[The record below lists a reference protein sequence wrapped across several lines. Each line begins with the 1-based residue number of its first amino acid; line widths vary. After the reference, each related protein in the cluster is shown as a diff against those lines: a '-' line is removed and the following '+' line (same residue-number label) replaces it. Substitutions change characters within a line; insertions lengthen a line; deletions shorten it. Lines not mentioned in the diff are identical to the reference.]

1 MRIVFWQNCIS
12 PHQMPYISRLI
23 CDERVDEVVVVSD
36 KVSYDNRIQMGWN
49 ADLKRWEDACEI
61 IIEPKEEQIEAIL
74 SLRVEESWHL
84 FSGIRAFEFVFNAFK
99 KSLKYHLKRGLITE
113 RPNTFAFG
121 RANGKPLWMHR
132 LRFLLQDR
140 SYAKNVDCVF
150 AMGMEAVDYFKS
162 VYSWQVFPFC
172 YCTEKNDL
180 PIKEV
185 GKELPLRIC
194 YVGSLEWWKGLDI
207 LLSAC
212 RLLKSYYIDSF
223 SVTLI
228 GNGSEKEKLSEYC
241 QKNGLNNISF
251 AGSKPQTE
259 VYEMLCNHD
268 VLVLPSVYD
277 GWGAVVNEA
286 LLAGLYTICSS
297 ACGSSD
303 VIHNSR
309 IGAVF
314 KSMGVDELTLILRDC
329 INRQS
334 DIRTDKSYRK
344 KWAGDHIG
352 GDAIAQYMLDCLS
365 GDKPLRPW
373 VSSTL

>member
-23 CDERVDEVVVVSD
+23 YDERVDEVVVVSD
-36 KVSYDNRIQMGWN
+36 KVSYENRIQMGWESDMEKWRN
-49 ADLKRWEDACEI
+49 ACKIVINPSD
-61 IIEPKEEQIEAIL
+61 EQQEKLL
-74 SLRVEESWHL
+74 SQETGVSWHL
-84 FSGIRAFEFVFNAFK
+84 FSGIRAFEFVFHAFI
-99 KSLKYHLKRGLITE
+99 KSLRYKVKRGVITE

-121 RANGKPLWMHR
+121 RANSKPLWMHR
-132 LRFLLQDR
+132 LRFLIQDR
-140 SYAKNVDCVF
+140 IYAKNVDCVF
-150 AMGMEAVDYFKS
+150 AMGMEAVNYFKS
-162 VYSWQVFPFC
+162 VYSWKVFPFC

-212 RLLKSYYIDSF
+212 RLLKSYHIESF

-228 GNGSEKEKLSEYC
+228 GNGSEKENLSEYC
-241 QKNGLNNISF
+241 QKNGLKNILF
-251 AGSKPQTE
+251 VGSKPQRE

-268 VLVLPSVYD
+268 ILVLPSVYD

-297 ACGSSD
+297 ACGASD
-303 VIHNSR
+303 VIQNSR

-314 KSMGVDELTLILRDC
+314 KSMDVDELTLILRDC

-352 GDAIAQYMLDCLS
+352 GDAIAKYLLDCLN
-365 GDKPLRPW
+365 GDNPIKPW
-373 VSSTL
+373 GASTF